1 MKLASLPDG
10 TRDGRLVVVS
20 RDLTSCADA
29 ELVAPTLQHALDHWD
44 DIAPELEAISRG
56 LESGSVWKGRF
67 RERSALSPLPR
78 AFQWLDGSAYV
89 NHVSLVRQAR
99 GAEMP
104 ESFWTDPLMYQ
115 GCSDAFLGPR
125 EDIVMAD
132 ADLGIDLEAE
142 VAVITGDVPMG
153 ADEAAAAA
161 AIRLV
166 MLANDV
172 SLRGIAAPELAKGF
186 GFVQSK
192 PPGAFSPVAVTP
204 DALGDAWADGKLKGT
219 VSVDLNEEPLGRVEA
234 AEDMTFDFPRLISH
248 AARTRPLRA
257 GTIIGSGTVSN
268 RDGDGGPGKP
278 VADGGRGYA
287 CLAEQRMVEAIQK
300 GQAQTPFLADG
311 DVVRIDFQDT
321 GGRSVFGAIEQRVAI
336 G

>member
-29 ELVAPTLQHALDHWD
+29 EMVAPTLQHALDHWD
-44 DIAPELEAISRG
+44 DVAPELEAISRG
-56 LESGSVWKGRF
+56 LETGSVWTGRF
-67 RERSALSPLPR
+67 RERAALSPLPR

-89 NHVSLVRQAR
+89 NHVALVRQAR
-99 GAEMP
+99 GADVP

-115 GCSDAFLGPR
+115 GSSDAFLAPR
-125 EDIVMAD
+125 QDICMSD

-142 VAVITGDVPMG
+142 VAIITGDVPMG
-153 ADEAAAAA
+153 ADQATAAT

-166 MLANDV
+166 MMANDV
-172 SLRGIAAPELAKGF
+172 SLRAITGPELAKGF

-192 PPGAFSPVAVTP
+192 PPGSFSPVAVTP
-204 DALGDAWADGKLKGT
+204 ESLGEAWSDGKLHGT
-219 VSVDLNEEPLGRVEA
+219 VSIDLNEKPLGRVEA
-234 AEDMTFDFPRLISH
+234 SEDMTFDFPRLISH

-257 GTIIGSGTVSN
+257 GTIIGAGTVSN
-268 RDGDGGPGKP
+268 RDVDGGPGKP

-287 CLAEQRMVEAIQK
+287 CLAEQRMVETIRN
-300 GQAQTPFLADG
+300 GQAVTQFLADG
-311 DVVRIDFQDT
+311 DLVRIDFQDKD
-321 GGRSVFGAIEQRVAI
+321 GRSVFGAIEHRVVI